1 MGLQNNFLFIA
12 FIIISFIALETW
24 QFEFSDSININ
35 KQKTIEKKS
44 VIENEIPE
52 KKNNLITITT
62 DLLILKINPYG
73 GNIEEV
79 SLRNYF
85 DDLNN
90 KKLLKL
96 LETSKDFL
104 YQAESGLIKAYKTE
118 NYSIKLNPIF
128 KSEKNK
134 YVLSDEA
141 KNLKVS
147 LMYDDNTGIKN
158 SFSFNIDHH
167 ILNYS
172 NNPIEVTFFGQLK
185 QSIESKKLGESY
197 NFNFHTY
204 RGAAYSS
211 DHHKYK
217 KYEFD
222 DIKNNKNLNIYTVS
236 GWIAM
241 LQQYFLVAWI
251 PEQINKYRF
260 YTENFQNTNQ
270 AIIGFQSEPISIL
283 NGEEKN
289 FRSTLWIG
297 PKLQNMI
304 KTVANNLNLT
314 VDYGWLWFIAQ
325 PLFMIQDKY
334 RQSQE
339 MIALYKKQKVNP
351 LGGCMPLLIQM
362 PIFLSL
368 YYMLS
373 GSVELRH
380 APFVL
385 WINDLSA
392 KDPYYILPFIMGVTM
407 FLIQKMSPSTSIDP
421 DTIVNIATPPGK
433 GGIGILRVSG
443 NLSQHIAKI
452 FLKQIPKI
460 KYASYLPFYDIKGKL
475 LDKGIALFFEK
486 PSSLT
491 GEDILELQAHG
502 SPIILNILLQE
513 ISSIPNVRI
522 SNPGEFLERA
532 FINGKIDLVQAE
544 SIADLIN
551 SCSIQAA
558 KSALSNLKGEFSK
571 KIYKILNVIKQ
582 LQIQHLS
589 KYSSLLKEGAKVA
602 IIGKPNSGK
611 SSIFNALSGRNSA
624 IVTKIPGTTRDILH
638 ENISINGIPVNIS
651 DTAGLRST
659 LDVVEN
665 IGIYRTLEEIKISNH
680 ILYVV
685 DSNINKSSDIY
696 QLWPKYKKFSLNLRN
711 KITIIRNKADL
722 SKEPIEA
729 TLISIPAY
737 VKTLISDSLLKVDS
751 GVLQIDKEDK

>member
-147 LMYDDNTGIKN
+147 LMYDDNTGIKYIKNFLFNRN

-325 PLFMIQDKY
+325 PLFMMLTWIYKYTNNWGIAIILITFIVRGFMYPLTKSQYTSMAKMKILQPKIISIKNKFSQDKY

-421 DTIVNIATPPGK
+421 VQKKIIMFIPLIFTIFFLWFPSGLVLYYI
-433 GGIGILRVSG
+433 VS
-443 NLSQHIAKI
+443 NLVTMIQQYII
-452 FLKQIPKI
+452 YNGLKR
-460 KYASYLPFYDIKGKL
+460 
-475 LDKGIALFFEK
+475 KGI
-486 PSSLT
+486 
-491 GEDILELQAHG
+491 
-502 SPIILNILLQE
+502 
-513 ISSIPNVRI
+513 
-522 SNPGEFLERA
+522 
-532 FINGKIDLVQAE
+532 
-544 SIADLIN
+544 
-551 SCSIQAA
+551 
-558 KSALSNLKGEFSK
+558 
-571 KIYKILNVIKQ
+571 Y
-582 LQIQHLS
+582 
-589 KYSSLLKEGAKVA
+589 
-602 IIGKPNSGK
+602 
-611 SSIFNALSGRNSA
+611 
-624 IVTKIPGTTRDILH
+624 
-638 ENISINGIPVNIS
+638 
-651 DTAGLRST
+651 
-659 LDVVEN
+659 
-665 IGIYRTLEEIKISNH
+665 
-680 ILYVV
+680 
-685 DSNINKSSDIY
+685 
-696 QLWPKYKKFSLNLRN
+696 
-711 KITIIRNKADL
+711 
-722 SKEPIEA
+722 IE
-729 TLISIPAY
+729 
-737 VKTLISDSLLKVDS
+737 
-751 GVLQIDKEDK
+751 Q

>member
-1 MGLQNNFLFIA
+1 M
-12 FIIISFIALETW
+12 
-24 QFEFSDSININ
+24 
-35 KQKTIEKKS
+35 
-44 VIENEIPE
+44 
-52 KKNNLITITT
+52 
-62 DLLILKINPYG
+62 
-73 GNIEEV
+73 
-79 SLRNYF
+79 
-85 DDLNN
+85 
-90 KKLLKL
+90 
-96 LETSKDFL
+96 
-104 YQAESGLIKAYKTE
+104 
-118 NYSIKLNPIF
+118 
-128 KSEKNK
+128 
-134 YVLSDEA
+134 
-141 KNLKVS
+141 
-147 LMYDDNTGIKN
+147 
-158 SFSFNIDHH
+158 
-167 ILNYS
+167 
-172 NNPIEVTFFGQLK
+172 
-185 QSIESKKLGESY
+185 
-197 NFNFHTY
+197 
-204 RGAAYSS
+204 
-211 DHHKYK
+211 
-217 KYEFD
+217 
-222 DIKNNKNLNIYTVS
+222 NLNIN
-236 GWIAM
+236 
-241 LQQYFLVAWI
+241 
-251 PEQINKYRF
+251 EKY
-260 YTENFQNTNQ
+260 
-270 AIIGFQSEPISIL
+270 
-283 NGEEKN
+283 
-289 FRSTLWIG
+289 
-297 PKLQNMI
+297 
-304 KTVANNLNLT
+304 
-314 VDYGWLWFIAQ
+314 
-325 PLFMIQDKY
+325 
-334 RQSQE
+334 
-339 MIALYKKQKVNP
+339 LYHQ
-351 LGGCMPLLIQM
+351 
-362 PIFLSL
+362 
-368 YYMLS
+368 
-373 GSVELRH
+373 
-380 APFVL
+380 
-385 WINDLSA
+385 
-392 KDPYYILPFIMGVTM
+392 
-407 FLIQKMSPSTSIDP
+407 

-582 LQIQHLS
+582 LRMNIEITFDFSEEEIHAIDLIHIKTNLKKILLKIKEIQHLS

-722 SKEPIEA
+722 SKEPIGIIKNKNYA
-729 TLISIPAY
+729 IITISAINNKGIDILIQHLKNLNCLQLNEEGFFIAKQRHLDEIKIAKSHILYA
-737 VKTLISDSLLKVDS
+737 KKILLQNSLELVAEELYAAQKAFEKILGININSNDFLNEIFS
-751 GVLQIDKEDK
+751 NFCIGK